1 MLFVVVD
8 RLVGIA
14 ARALRQF
21 PEHRVVNNVETD
33 QVSAARLAHVQRVD
47 VLRRGSAI
55 RAGTVVVL
63 GGEGVGGGDNDGAG
77 VVNQRYKWALLPM
90 LLTFQ
95 VVKCEILCSSS
106 EKVFYT
112 MMNIVASSRNLRP
125 NGLKTGR
132 VPQFLVGLVVCIWL
146 VYQITQPQH
155 GSVRTKISVD
165 EGVHSLGRKQTAG
178 QLNVGGENLDMSN
191 GKGEMVEGESS
202 SSTEGE
208 GENIQVD
215 LQGGGKRGK
224 IAYSDET
231 NKNDED
237 GKRVEIAYSDET
249 NKTNQGSSSNKGNLQ
264 SAKRGEIAY
273 SDETNKKDEDGKR
286 VEIAYSDE
294 TNKNDQGSSTSKVS
308 ENLLETVTSYRG
320 SDGKDVSQDKDEP
333 AIDQEGEENSAATQN
348 ITIRSQ
354 YDVFSD
360 ENGIPKEM
368 RDGSSLNDQ
377 SESS

>member
-1 MLFVVVD
+1 MSKPTRY
-8 RLVGIA
+8 RLRDLPTYKGWMSLEEA
-14 ARALRQF
+14 AL
-21 PEHRVVNNVETD
+21 
-33 QVSAARLAHVQRVD
+33 
-47 VLRRGSAI
+47 
-55 RAGTVVVL
+55 
-63 GGEGVGGGDNDGAG
+63 
-77 VVNQRYKWALLPM
+77 
-90 LLTFQ
+90 FQ
-95 VVKCEILCSSS
+95 VVKCKISCSSS

-191 GKGEMVEGESS
+191 GEGESS

-215 LQGGGKRGK
+215 LQGGGKRGE

-231 NKNDED
+231 NKN
-237 GKRVEIAYSDET
+237 
-249 NKTNQGSSSNKGNLQ
+249 NQGSSSNKGNLQ

-273 SDETNKKDEDGKR
+273 SDETNKNDQGSSSNQQGDLQDGKR

-354 YDVFSD
+354 TDVFSD

>member
-1 MLFVVVD
+1 
-8 RLVGIA
+8 
-14 ARALRQF
+14 
-21 PEHRVVNNVETD
+21 
-33 QVSAARLAHVQRVD
+33 
-47 VLRRGSAI
+47 
-55 RAGTVVVL
+55 
-63 GGEGVGGGDNDGAG
+63 
-77 VVNQRYKWALLPM
+77 
-90 LLTFQ
+90 
-95 VVKCEILCSSS
+95 
-106 EKVFYT
+106 
-112 MMNIVASSRNLRP
+112 MNIVASSRNLRP

-132 VPQFLVGLVVCIWL
+132 VLQFLVGLVVCAWL

-155 GSVRTKISVD
+155 GSVRTKIRVD

-191 GKGEMVEGESS
+191 GEGEMVEGESS

-215 LQGGGKRGK
+215 LQGGGKRGE

-231 NKNDED
+231 NKNNEG

-249 NKTNQGSSSNKGNLQ
+249 H
-264 SAKRGEIAY
+264 
-273 SDETNKKDEDGKR
+273 
-286 VEIAYSDE
+286 
-294 TNKNDQGSSTSKVS
+294 KNDEGSSTSTVS

-348 ITIRSQ
+348 TTIRSQ

-377 SESS
+377 K

>member
-1 MLFVVVD
+1 
-8 RLVGIA
+8 
-14 ARALRQF
+14 
-21 PEHRVVNNVETD
+21 
-33 QVSAARLAHVQRVD
+33 
-47 VLRRGSAI
+47 
-55 RAGTVVVL
+55 
-63 GGEGVGGGDNDGAG
+63 
-77 VVNQRYKWALLPM
+77 
-90 LLTFQ
+90 
-95 VVKCEILCSSS
+95 
-106 EKVFYT
+106 

-125 NGLKTGR
+125 NGLKTGC

-191 GKGEMVEGESS
+191 GEGESS

-215 LQGGGKRGK
+215 LQGGGKRGE

-231 NKNDED
+231 NKN
-237 GKRVEIAYSDET
+237 
-249 NKTNQGSSSNKGNLQ
+249 NQGSSSNKGNLQ

-273 SDETNKKDEDGKR
+273 SDETNKNDEDGKR

>member
-1 MLFVVVD
+1 
-8 RLVGIA
+8 
-14 ARALRQF
+14 
-21 PEHRVVNNVETD
+21 
-33 QVSAARLAHVQRVD
+33 
-47 VLRRGSAI
+47 
-55 RAGTVVVL
+55 
-63 GGEGVGGGDNDGAG
+63 
-77 VVNQRYKWALLPM
+77 
-90 LLTFQ
+90 
-95 VVKCEILCSSS
+95 
-106 EKVFYT
+106 
-112 MMNIVASSRNLRP
+112 MNIVASSRNLRP

-132 VPQFLVGLVVCIWL
+132 VLQFLVGLVVCAWL

-155 GSVRTKISVD
+155 GSVRTKIRVD

-191 GKGEMVEGESS
+191 GEGEMVEGESS

-215 LQGGGKRGK
+215 LQGGGKRGE

-231 NKNDED
+231 NKNNEGSSSNQQGDLQG

-249 NKTNQGSSSNKGNLQ
+249 H
-264 SAKRGEIAY
+264 
-273 SDETNKKDEDGKR
+273 
-286 VEIAYSDE
+286 
-294 TNKNDQGSSTSKVS
+294 KNDEGSSTSTVS

-348 ITIRSQ
+348 TTIRSQ

-377 SESS
+377 K

>member
-1 MLFVVVD
+1 
-8 RLVGIA
+8 
-14 ARALRQF
+14 
-21 PEHRVVNNVETD
+21 
-33 QVSAARLAHVQRVD
+33 
-47 VLRRGSAI
+47 
-55 RAGTVVVL
+55 
-63 GGEGVGGGDNDGAG
+63 
-77 VVNQRYKWALLPM
+77 
-90 LLTFQ
+90 
-95 VVKCEILCSSS
+95 
-106 EKVFYT
+106 

-191 GKGEMVEGESS
+191 GEGEMVKGELS

-208 GENIQVD
+208 GGNIQVD
-215 LQGGGKRGK
+215 LQGGSKRGEIAYSDETNKNNQGSSSNKGNLQSAKRGEIAYSDETNTNDEGSSSNQQGDLQDGKRVE

-249 NKTNQGSSSNKGNLQ
+249 NKNDQGSSSNKGNLQ

-273 SDETNKKDEDGKR
+273 SDETNKNDEDGKR

>member
-1 MLFVVVD
+1 
-8 RLVGIA
+8 
-14 ARALRQF
+14 
-21 PEHRVVNNVETD
+21 
-33 QVSAARLAHVQRVD
+33 
-47 VLRRGSAI
+47 
-55 RAGTVVVL
+55 
-63 GGEGVGGGDNDGAG
+63 
-77 VVNQRYKWALLPM
+77 
-90 LLTFQ
+90 
-95 VVKCEILCSSS
+95 
-106 EKVFYT
+106 

-191 GKGEMVEGESS
+191 GEGESS

-215 LQGGGKRGK
+215 LQGGGKRG
-224 IAYSDET
+224 
-231 NKNDED
+231 
-237 GKRVEIAYSDET
+237 
-249 NKTNQGSSSNKGNLQ
+249 
-264 SAKRGEIAY
+264 
-273 SDETNKKDEDGKR
+273 
-286 VEIAYSDE
+286 EIAYSDE

>member
-1 MLFVVVD
+1 
-8 RLVGIA
+8 
-14 ARALRQF
+14 
-21 PEHRVVNNVETD
+21 
-33 QVSAARLAHVQRVD
+33 
-47 VLRRGSAI
+47 
-55 RAGTVVVL
+55 
-63 GGEGVGGGDNDGAG
+63 
-77 VVNQRYKWALLPM
+77 
-90 LLTFQ
+90 
-95 VVKCEILCSSS
+95 
-106 EKVFYT
+106 
-112 MMNIVASSRNLRP
+112 MNIVASSRNLRP

-132 VPQFLVGLVVCIWL
+132 VLQFLVGLVVCAWL

-155 GSVRTKISVD
+155 GSVRTKIRVD

-191 GKGEMVEGESS
+191 GEGEMVEGESS

-215 LQGGGKRGK
+215 LQGGGKRGE
-224 IAYSDET
+224 IAFADET
-231 NKNDED
+231 NKNE
-237 GKRVEIAYSDET
+237 E
-249 NKTNQGSSSNKGNLQ
+249 GSSSNKGDLQ
-264 SAKRGEIAY
+264 SGKRGEIAY
-273 SDETNKKDEDGKR
+273 SDETNKNNEGGKR

-294 TNKNDQGSSTSKVS
+294 THKNDEGSSTSTVS

-348 ITIRSQ
+348 TTIRSQ

-377 SESS
+377 K

>member
-8 RLVGIA
+8 RIVGIA

-21 PEHRVVNNVETD
+21 PEHRVVNNVEAD

-47 VLRRGSAI
+47 VLRRGSAV

-178 QLNVGGENLDMSN
+178 QLNVGGENLEMSN
-191 GKGEMVEGESS
+191 GEGEMVKGQSS

-215 LQGGGKRGK
+215 LQGGGKRGE

-231 NKNDED
+231 NKN
-237 GKRVEIAYSDET
+237 
-249 NKTNQGSSSNKGNLQ
+249 NQGSSSNKGNLQ
-264 SAKRGEIAY
+264 SAKRG
-273 SDETNKKDEDGKR
+273 
-286 VEIAYSDE
+286 EIAYSDE

-320 SDGKDVSQDKDEP
+320 SDGKDVSQDKDEL